1 MLLAKANR
9 NRRVKE
15 RARPL
20 RVRGSPEREK
30 EKEKERKEKAK
41 GKKEKGG
48 RRHLTLREL
57 LLRPALE
64 KVMHRLEMR
73 RLVRVMVRRLV
84 KVARLAKDPNK
95 DQAKARKVALMVSLS
110 RQLSI
115 R

>member
-1 MLLAKANR
+1 
-9 NRRVKE
+9 
-15 RARPL
+15 
-20 RVRGSPEREK
+20 
-30 EKEKERKEKAK
+30 
-41 GKKEKGG
+41 KEKGG

-95 DQAKARKVALMVSLS
+95 DQAKVRKVARMVSLS